1 MESKINYP
9 WYGTYETKAK
19 HVEADITILYA
30 WISNKISTR
39 EAARRIAHNNNT
51 RVLTEEAFIKVVGEL
66 GWKKDES

>member
-1 MESKINYP
+1 VESKINYP

-19 HVEADITILYA
+19 HVEADITVLKA

-39 EAARRIAHNNNT
+39 EAARRIAHNNYT
-51 RVLTEEAFIKVVGEL
+51 RVLTEDAFIEVVGEL